1 MDCSPTGS
9 SVCGILQTRI
19 LEWIAIPFSRGS
31 NPDLR
36 PNIISFATISTS
48 SVLVGVGVGATYQ
61 CICICIYVSI
71 CDLESCLEISSVTS
85 IHEFINRIHAFQ
97 VSYFFFYQL
106 PWPFLLTSA
115 FE

>member
-1 MDCSPTGS
+1 MDCSLPGS

-19 LEWIAIPFSRGS
+19 LEWVAIPFPRGL

-36 PNIISFATISTS
+36 PNIISFATTPTS
-48 SVLVGVGVGATYQ
+48 FVLVGVGVRATYQ
-61 CICICIYVSI
+61 CICVCIYISI
-71 CDLESCLEISSVTS
+71 CDLESCLETSSVTS
-85 IHEFINRIHAFQ
+85 IHEFINRIHTFHT
-97 VSYFFFYQL
+97 FLHQL